1 MGRMRAISTPTISEL
16 RHEARSLHRLL
27 RSYLDDRAFIY
38 ERTPT
43 RLLYF
48 VDAHEI
54 KSYID
59 PNSPDSLVGFVLK
72 AEQAVHLGEA
82 AAVFNLSS
90 RLRSDQLLHEL
101 LFDPSRQ
108 VGILPSHAEE
118 VDEEIAF
125 REDNWLRERL
135 FLLDKARDE
144 VRRLRDDP
152 KTKRRLALAATQL
165 NDPSTKRAV
174 VDFFM
179 KAAPALM
186 ALLRPNADDP
196 QARISALVETSNLVR
211 LGDLTWEEFG
221 FDEVTCKR
229 LRAVKPAPSEVERWR
244 RYFRGRKERRKNSN
258 RANRIDAEAVAFIQ
272 ALNAALAPLPGSRL
286 KARLVTRAMTLIS
299 GAGDR
304 EAVQK
309 FGLREANFLRHTR
322 LLALGNV
329 AKGFVAQGGSGVNR
343 RQDSQQLERA
353 LIIALQTY
361 QRQLRSLGR
370 DAIKTSDAEM
380 RMAIAMLVRA
390 WDEFEMA
397 RLTLDL
403 RAGPDL
409 STSDDKIGDAELR
422 KLIEWFRNDADVLT
436 LLSEEVLKAV
446 QQFGQATFAL
456 SQAGHPEPVLAQVI
470 HLHSPE
476 RSRVLPMVAGSPGPV
491 DLFAPALR
499 SAPWRHSHLEG
510 LLANLET
517 NPAERYIAWALLF
530 ACQRRWEMA
539 RIYANS
545 AVHIAKLLQG
555 RDAERA
561 AKEAILLRSQIF
573 RLGADESC
581 AKDGRRRFES
591 SLAGLMQFDAASDPR
606 IPRERAAQ
614 ILELRLS
621 VPSSEIPQAKLAF
634 GFELLHTALDRCGK
648 DDIIRSRILELGLSY
663 HLAARDQP
671 ELWPEQTDAD
681 RTVAKQ
687 WHRQLSAILE
697 SQRRSLLPQEISR
710 RARAM
715 ELIGFQLF
723 VDANHSA
730 TEIGPAVQPLLIPPH
745 LRLDVTEL
753 RGQIAQSIDA
763 TAQLIVRELEA
774 IDRRLES
781 FRVRDVIYA
790 PVWATYDAGAIL
802 ETISDERARVFA
814 KSAYSDLI
822 AIAGASQ
829 EVGVHS
835 DHRGRLERI
844 ATGFRQALGVL
855 QEAGDLA
862 TDERGQRACFY
873 LRMEFCYARLLLAQ
887 LAPKPRRQQELTNLA
902 AEYTAIVEDYPSASI
917 PHFRLDT
924 ILSELDREDE
934 ATRAI
939 TRAVELIDND
949 SFLLP
954 REHWVRST
962 VRRRIAMRFEH
973 SAARQREELRAAP
986 TDEKLRTQYLDNLMK
1001 AFQSV
1006 YLGFKSTDDADQDYL
1021 HRLEA
1026 RRRINDV
1033 VYYGS
1038 CILSEDVNGKGLRS
1052 FGFELNELRDLLGRL
1067 HPHGIERLA
1076 EPDIVYTIGL
1086 GYTVLGQMR
1095 EAAKAGKCLI
1105 ALMAQRGDDP
1115 KDRLVANMLTNAFMW
1130 LRDHGSP
1137 EENGP
1142 ISASERSTQTAQF
1155 GLSPDNTVSQ
1165 VPS

>member
-1 MGRMRAISTPTISEL
+1 MRAGSTPTISEL

-27 RSYLDDRAFIY
+27 RTYLDDRAFIC
-38 ERTPT
+38 ERTPA

-48 VDAHEI
+48 IDAHEI

-72 AEQAVHLGEA
+72 AEQAVHIGEA
-82 AAVFNLSS
+82 ASAFNLSS
-90 RLRSDQLLHEL
+90 RLKSDQLLHEL

-125 REDNWLRERL
+125 REANWLRDRL
-135 FLLDKARDE
+135 YLLDKARDE

-152 KTKRRLALAATQL
+152 KTKRRLALAATEL
-165 NDPSTKRAV
+165 GDPSTKRAV

-196 QARISALVETSNLVR
+196 QARIHALIETSNLVR
-211 LGDLTWEEFG
+211 LDDLAWEEFG
-221 FDEVTCKR
+221 FDQATRKG
-229 LRAVKPAPSEVERWR
+229 LRAVKPAASEVERWR

-272 ALNAALAPLPGSRL
+272 ALNAALDHLPGSPL
-286 KARLVTRAMTLIS
+286 KARLVTRAMTLIN
-299 GAGDR
+299 GASDR

-309 FGLREANFLRHTR
+309 SGLKEANFLRHTR

-329 AKGFVAQGGSGVNR
+329 AKGLEAQAGPRGAEQR
-343 RQDSQQLERA
+343 PDSQQLERA

-370 DAIKTSDAEM
+370 DVIRTSDAEM

-409 STSDDKIGDAELR
+409 STSDDTIGDAELK
-422 KLIEWFRNDADVLT
+422 KLIAWFRNDTDVLT
-436 LLSEEVLKAV
+436 LLREEVLRAV

-456 SQAGHPEPVLAQVI
+456 SQAGYSESVLAQVI
-470 HLHSPE
+470 PLSSPE
-476 RSRVLPMVAGSPGPV
+476 RSRILPMVAGSPGPV

-499 SAPWRHSHLEG
+499 NTPWRHSHLEG
-510 LLANLET
+510 LLSNLET

-539 RIYANS
+539 RIYADS
-545 AVHIAKLLQG
+545 AVQIARLLLG
-555 RDAERA
+555 RDGERA
-561 AKEAILLRSQIF
+561 TKEAILLQSQIL

-581 AKDGRRRFES
+581 AKDARRRFES
-591 SLAGLMQFDAASDPR
+591 SLARLTQFERESDPR

-621 VPSSEIPQAKLAF
+621 VPSSELPQAKLAF
-634 GFELLHTALDRCGK
+634 GFKLLHTALEQCSK
-648 DDIIRSRILELGLSY
+648 DDLIRSRILELGLSY
-663 HLAARDQP
+663 HLAARDRP

-681 RTVAKQ
+681 RSVAKQ
-687 WHRQLSAILE
+687 WHRQLNAILE
-697 SQRRSLLPQEISR
+697 GQRRTLLPQEISR

-723 VDANHSA
+723 MDTDHNAAELV
-730 TEIGPAVQPLLIPPH
+730 PAVQSLRIPPH
-745 LRLDVTEL
+745 LRLDITEL
-753 RGQIAQSIDA
+753 RSQIGQSIDA
-763 TAQLIVRELEA
+763 TARLILSELEA
-774 IDRRLES
+774 LDRRLES

-790 PVWATYDAGAIL
+790 PVWATYDVGAIL
-802 ETISDERARVFA
+802 ETISDERARVLA

-822 AIAGASQ
+822 AIAGTSQ
-829 EVGVHS
+829 QVDVHS
-835 DHRGRLERI
+835 DHRRRLERI
-844 ATGFRQALGVL
+844 VKGFRQSFDAL
-855 QEAGDLA
+855 QEAGLA
-862 TDERGQRACFY
+862 ADERGRRASFY
-873 LRMEFCYARLLLAQ
+873 LRMESCYARLLLAQ
-887 LAPKPRRQQELTNLA
+887 LAPKLRRQQELTSLVA
-902 AEYTAIVEDYPSASI
+902 DYTAIVEDYPSASI

-939 TRAVELIDND
+939 TRAVELIDSD
-949 SFLLP
+949 PFLLP
-954 REHWVRST
+954 PEHWVRST

-1006 YLGFKSTDDADQDYL
+1006 YIGFKSMDDPDQDYF

-1026 RRRINDV
+1026 RRRIHDV
-1033 VYYGS
+1033 VYYASG
-1038 CILSEDVNGKGLRS
+1038 ILSEDMDGKGLRS
-1052 FGFELNELRDLLGRL
+1052 FGFGLSELRDLVERL

-1076 EPDIVYTIGL
+1076 EPKIIHTIGFA
-1086 GYTVLGQMR
+1086 YAVLGQVR
-1095 EAAKAGKCLI
+1095 EATKAGKRLI

-1115 KDRLVANMLTNAFMW
+1115 KDRFVANILTDAFMW
-1130 LRDHGSP
+1130 LRDAGTPEDDEPMGASGS
-1137 EENGP
+1137 
-1142 ISASERSTQTAQF
+1142 STQAEQF
-1155 GLSPDNTVSQ
+1155 G
-1165 VPS
+1165 